1 MNTAS
6 KLDRGML
13 MAWVVLIGATI
24 GSWWLGLEE
33 AGGSSPWVSWLSSGL
48 IVLAAFKMRLIGLY
62 FMELRHAPWPL
73 RGAFELWILAVC
85 GGVLGFY
92 HFAPTA

>member
-1 MNTAS
+1 MATE
-6 KLDRGML
+6 KQLDRSL
-13 MAWVVLIGATI
+13 LLAWLVLIGATA

-33 AGGSSPWVSWLSSGL
+33 ASGSSPWVSWLSSGL

-73 RGAFELWILAVC
+73 RGAFEFAVVAVC
-85 GGVLGFY
+85 GVVLGFY
-92 HFAPTA
+92 HFAPPG